1 MSRQTQEKAPRPAA
15 EESWTGA
22 QASDLYRVDAWGDGF
37 FHVNERGHAAVRP
50 LEDSNISIDIVDVV
64 ADILARGVQPPVLI
78 RFQDVLQAR
87 VRRLA
92 RAFQG
97 AIEESGYGSV
107 YRGVYPIKVNQLH
120 EVVEEVLAAG
130 RPFGLGLEC
139 GSKTELVA
147 ALPHLIDDESLLVCN
162 GVKDASMLRLIL
174 DAQSLGRNVVPVVEK
189 FTEFE
194 RLMRLGRELD
204 VQPRFGARIRLAT
217 SGSGRW
223 EESGGDQSKFGISV
237 PELVTL
243 MERLGDKRAG
253 FVLLHFHLGSQ
264 IADIHV
270 LKQAVKE
277 ITQVYA
283 QLIERDVPVRYL
295 DVGGGLGVNYDAGY
309 GDASEGINY
318 SLQEYANAVV
328 YAVKE
333 VCDEEK
339 VPHPIL
345 VSESG
350 RAISAHHSVLIVE
363 VLGAYGKDRI
373 DEGFAP
379 AADDTAAVRDL
390 DEIRRRIGSARK
402 RMRVAELL
410 EAYHDAVEIR
420 READTMF
427 GLGYLPLEQKA
438 LVERLFWSACAAIHA
453 RLSEAPLDSVPAAL
467 HELEERLSEQYLC
480 DFSVFQSM
488 LDHWAIDQ
496 AFPIMP
502 IDRLDERPTRRGVL
516 VDLTCDS
523 DGKVDHYVSSNPD
536 RRFIELHALEEGK
549 PYYLGFFL
557 MGAYQDIMGDS
568 HNLFGRV
575 PEVHVYADAE
585 EPGGYY
591 VEKLIPGTAVQDMLA
606 LVQYFPNDLHRRMNE
621 QIRQKIEGGKVRAKV
636 GMEMLERYMRCFQA
650 TTYCDPR
657 EAGGGGS

>member
-1 MSRQTQEKAPRPAA
+1 MSSPLQKTEAQG
-15 EESWTGA
+15 WTGA
-22 QASDLYRVDAWGDGF
+22 QAAELYRVEAWGDGF
-37 FHVNERGHAAVRP
+37 FHVNDRGHAAVRP
-50 LEDSNISIDIVDVV
+50 LEDSSLSIDIVDVV
-64 ADILARGVQPPVLI
+64 ADICRRGLHLPVLI

-97 AIEESGYGSV
+97 AIEDARYQNV

-139 GSKTELVA
+139 GSKAELVA
-147 ALPHLIDDESLLVCN
+147 ALPHLTDDETLLVCN
-162 GVKDASMLRLIL
+162 GVKDTSMLRLIL
-174 DAQSLGRNVVPVVEK
+174 DAQRLGRNVVPVVEK
-189 FTEFE
+189 FVEFE
-194 RLMRLGRELD
+194 LLMRLGAELD

-223 EESGGDQSKFGISV
+223 QESGGDQSKFGISV
-237 PELVTL
+237 PELVML
-243 MERLGDKRAG
+243 IERLGEQRAG
-253 FVLLHFHLGSQ
+253 FRLLHFHLGSQ

-283 QLIERDVPVRYL
+283 QLIERNVPVRYL
-295 DVGGGLGVNYDAGY
+295 DVGGGLGVSYDAGY
-309 GDASEGINY
+309 GDSGEGINY

-333 VCDEEK
+333 LCDEEK

-363 VLGAYGKDRI
+363 VLGAFGKDRI
-373 DEGFAP
+373 DEGFVP
-379 AADDTAAVRDL
+379 KSDDTAAVRDL
-390 DEIRRRIGSARK
+390 DEIRKRIGGATRK
-402 RMRVAELL
+402 RLRIAELL

-453 RLSEAPLDSVPAAL
+453 RLSEAPPDTVPAAL

-502 IDRLDERPTRRGVL
+502 IDRLDERPTRRAVL

-591 VEKLIPGTAVQDMLA
+591 VEKVIPGTAVQDMLA

-621 QIRQKIEGGKVRAKV
+621 QIRQQIESGKLRAKV
-636 GMEMLERYMRCFQA
+636 GMEMLDRYMRCFEA
-650 TTYCDPR
+650 STYYDPR
-657 EAGGGGS
+657 ESGGSGT